1 MNQSI
6 MGGAFVVIGIIIFAV
21 IMDVL
26 LFPSSNMAVPSY
38 VVGVGT
44 VLAVIGLVVG
54 LFNSGK

>member
-1 MNQSI
+1 

-26 LFPSSNMAVPSY
+26 LFPSSNMSVPSY